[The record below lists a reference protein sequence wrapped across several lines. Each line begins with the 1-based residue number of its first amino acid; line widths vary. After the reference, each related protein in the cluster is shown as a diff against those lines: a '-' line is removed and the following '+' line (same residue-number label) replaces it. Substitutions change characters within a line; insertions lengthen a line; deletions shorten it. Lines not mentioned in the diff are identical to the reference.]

1 MSQFGIS
8 PFLAIDDDKKSP
20 FLIAIENNQLSV
32 VQMILSK
39 EWIYRADSRLVKQ
52 QMNSTDVF
60 GNNALHK
67 ACRFRNP
74 DMIKLLLDK
83 NISDIH

>member
-20 FLIAIENNQLSV
+20 FLIAIETNQLSI
-32 VQMILSK
+32 VQMILNK
-39 EWIYRADSRLVKQ
+39 EWIYRGDSKKVKK

-74 DMIKLLLDK
+74 DMLKLLLNK
-83 NISDIH
+83 KIGSIH